1 MPKTIRAAK
10 RTQSIEA
17 QFAMAERVLTG
28 LNKTIDAQLDRARDL
43 EVEHARA
50 LYKSGKATVR
60 NGREIIEEARRR
72 VG

>member
-1 MPKTIRAAK
+1 MPKTIRGTK

-17 QFAMAERVLTG
+17 QFAMAERVLSG

-43 EVEHARA
+43 EVEHARS
-50 LYKSGKATVR
+50 LYKSGRASVR
-60 NGREIIEEARRR
+60 DGREVIEEARRR